1 MAFFDMYPMGGYN
14 VGGYNV
20 GGMNVGGYLPGTKLS
35 DEQKARIKAKSA
47 ATRLLNAGDRQGA
60 VADRKRVMNDALLAV
75 QRQNPTLRL
84 NVQKAMARLMLA
96 ERKAVKEPGVR
107 GSKRKGK
114 GKFIM
119 VDGKREPNPAYEP
132 LQLSGFPAQRHRLT
146 NVSMKARGTTPEQVA
161 QLMAQLPALLD
172 QYGFGI
178 YDMEDGSHVYD
189 MVGSGIFDD
198 IMHGISS
205 VADVGTKFLPFVM

>member
-1 MAFFDMYPMGGYN
+1 M
-14 VGGYNV
+14 
-20 GGMNVGGYLPGTKLS
+20 
-35 DEQKARIKAKSA
+35 
-47 ATRLLNAGDRQGA
+47 
-60 VADRKRVMNDALLAV
+60 
-75 QRQNPTLRL
+75 
-84 NVQKAMARLMLA
+84 
-96 ERKAVKEPGVR
+96 
-107 GSKRKGK
+107 
-114 GKFIM
+114 
-119 VDGKREPNPAYEP
+119 
-132 LQLSGFPAQRHRLT
+132 
-146 NVSMKARGTTPEQVA
+146 A